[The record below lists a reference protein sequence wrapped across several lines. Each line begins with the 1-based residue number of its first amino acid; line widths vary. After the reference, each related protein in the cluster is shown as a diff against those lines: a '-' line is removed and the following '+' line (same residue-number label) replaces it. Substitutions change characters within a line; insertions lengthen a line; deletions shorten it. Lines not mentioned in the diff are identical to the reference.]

1 MSASLQ
7 KAYIEFLEP
16 AKSGPGGAATVAGVN
31 RVTFKFNPKEYSIQ
45 KSAEWK
51 RSNTKGAKQASVP
64 EFTGSQ
70 PRSLTL
76 ELFFDATDSKTGD
89 VSKHVEALF
98 GCLVPLPSTLSK
110 QKPSPPFVRFCWGN
124 KVHFTAYLKSVN
136 AKYTLFRPQGTP
148 IRATASVTLEEI
160 PSDAGKQNPTSGGL
174 ASLRGHTVVAGDSLA
189 SIAYREYG
197 APGHWRALAEANGI
211 DDPLRLRPGARLLVP
226 PAEEVIGNG

>member
-1 MSASLQ
+1 MAASLQ

-16 AKSGPGGAATVAGVN
+16 AKSGPGGAATVSGKS

-51 RSNTKGAKQASVP
+51 RSNTKGAKQAAVP

-70 PRSLTL
+70 PRSLEL
-76 ELFFDATDSKTGD
+76 ELFLDATEEPAGD
-89 VSKHVEALF
+89 VSEDVEALF

-110 QKPSPPFVRFCWGN
+110 QKPCPPFVRFCWGD

-136 AKYTLFRPQGTP
+136 AKYTMFRPQGTP
-148 IRATASVTLEEI
+148 MRATCRVTLEEI
-160 PSDAGKQNPTSGGL
+160 PTDAAKQNPTSGGL
-174 ASLRGHTVVAGDSLA
+174 ATRGGHTVVAGDSLA

-197 APGHWRALAEANGI
+197 APAYWRALAEANRI

-226 PAEEVIGNG
+226 PAEEVVGHG

>member
-70 PRSLTL
+70 PRSLSL

-89 VSKHVEALF
+89 VSKQVEALF
-98 GCLVPLPSTLSK
+98 ECLVPLPSTLSK
-110 QKPSPPFVRFCWGN
+110 QKPSPPFVRFCWGD

-136 AKYTLFRPQGTP
+136 AKYTLFRPDGTP

-197 APGHWRALAEANGI
+197 APAHWRALAEANGI

-226 PAEEVIGNG
+226 SAEEVIGNG